1 MSGAVILGR
10 KVKQNRAGESRA
22 IDVLSLVKAWHLV
35 AVTLCSL
42 VAIVA
47 GAQTPAAVA
56 TYPRAALD
64 FTGIVAK
71 TKTTPLDDSVF
82 DSSPERLALAFPEKV
97 HLVKLI
103 LRNQAH
109 DWVDISFR
117 YSPRLAS
124 DFEWSL
130 PSLQAADYYT
140 AEWAILDEQ
149 DRLIRG
155 NFSFSF
161 GEMARMPSL
170 IKAEQELALRLRN
183 GEDESTRF
191 ITPPRTEIIL
201 EQEPRSY
208 DPPFTLRLES
218 RESNET
224 RKEDC

>member
-1 MSGAVILGR
+1 M
-10 KVKQNRAGESRA
+10 AGKSRV
-22 IDVLSLVKAWHLV
+22 IDVLSHVKAWRIIAAAPCLFF
-35 AVTLCSL
+35 
-42 VAIVA
+42 AILA
-47 GAQTPAAVA
+47 SAQTPAAVA

-71 TKTTPLDDSVF
+71 TQTTPLDDSVF
-82 DSSPERLALAFPEKV
+82 DSSPERLALSFPEKV

-103 LRNQAH
+103 LRDQAH

-130 PSLQAADYYT
+130 PSLQTADYYT

-155 NFSFSF
+155 SFSFSF

-218 RESNET
+218 RESRESIESDNSEKN
-224 RKEDC
+224 RSLEEGC

>member
-1 MSGAVILGR
+1 MSGAVISGR
-10 KVKQNRAGESRA
+10 KVKQNMAAKSRA
-22 IDVLSLVKAWHLV
+22 IDVLSLVKAWHIV
-35 AVTLCSL
+35 AVILCSL
-42 VAIVA
+42 FATLV

-56 TYPRAALD
+56 TYPRTALD
-64 FTGIVAK
+64 FTGLVAK
-71 TKTTPLDDSVF
+71 TQTTPLDDSVF

-103 LRNQAH
+103 LRDQSH

-124 DFEWSL
+124 DFEWPL

-155 NFSFSF
+155 SFSFSF

-170 IKAEQELALRLRN
+170 LKAEQELALRLRN

-201 EQEPRSY
+201 EQDPRSY

-218 RESNET
+218 RESNEI
-224 RKEDC
+224 RKEGC

>member
-1 MSGAVILGR
+1 MSGAVISGR
-10 KVKQNRAGESRA
+10 KVKQNMAA
-22 IDVLSLVKAWHLV
+22 KIKVIDVLSLVKAWHII
-35 AVTLCSL
+35 AVIVCSL
-42 VAIVA
+42 FATLV

-56 TYPRAALD
+56 TYPRAARD
-64 FTGIVAK
+64 ITGIVAK
-71 TKTTPLDDSVF
+71 TQTTPLDDSVF

-103 LRNQAH
+103 LRDQSH

-124 DFEWSL
+124 DFEWPL

-149 DRLIRG
+149 DRLTRG
-155 NFSFSF
+155 SFSFSF

-191 ITPPRTEIIL
+191 ITPPRTRIIL
-201 EQEPRSY
+201 EQEPRRY

-218 RESNET
+218 RESNEI
-224 RKEDC
+224 RK

>member
-10 KVKQNRAGESRA
+10 KARQTMAGKSRG
-22 IDVLSLVKAWHLV
+22 IDVLSHVKAWRIIVV
-35 AVTLCSL
+35 ALCL
-42 VAIVA
+42 FFAILA

-71 TKTTPLDDSVF
+71 TQTTPLDDSVF
-82 DSSPERLALAFPEKV
+82 DSSPERLALSFPEKV

-103 LRNQAH
+103 LRDQAH

-130 PSLQAADYYT
+130 PSLQTADYYT

-155 NFSFSF
+155 SFSFSF

-218 RESNET
+218 RESNEI

>member
-1 MSGAVILGR
+1 MSGAVISGR
-10 KVKQNRAGESRA
+10 KVKQNMAAKSRA
-22 IDVLSLVKAWHLV
+22 IDVLSLVKAWHIV
-35 AVTLCSL
+35 AVILCSL
-42 VAIVA
+42 FATLV
-47 GAQTPAAVA
+47 GAQMPAAIA
-56 TYPRAALD
+56 TYPRTALD
-64 FTGIVAK
+64 FTGLVAK
-71 TKTTPLDDSVF
+71 TQTTPLDDSVF

-103 LRNQAH
+103 LRDQSH

-124 DFEWSL
+124 DFEWPL

-155 NFSFSF
+155 SFSFSF

-170 IKAEQELALRLRN
+170 LKAEQELALRLRN

-218 RESNET
+218 SESNEI

>member
-1 MSGAVILGR
+1 M
-10 KVKQNRAGESRA
+10 AGKSRV
-22 IDVLSLVKAWHLV
+22 IDVLSHVEAWRIIAV
-35 AVTLCSL
+35 ALCL
-42 VAIVA
+42 FFAILA

-71 TKTTPLDDSVF
+71 TQTTPIDDSVF
-82 DSSPERLALAFPEKV
+82 DSSPERLALSFPEKV

-218 RESNET
+218 RESNEIP
-224 RKEDC
+224 KEDC

>member
-1 MSGAVILGR
+1 MLNAVIWGR
-10 KVKQNRAGESRA
+10 QVRQNMASKNRV
-22 IDVLSLVKAWHLV
+22 IQVLWRVKAPHIV
-35 AVTLCSL
+35 
-42 VAIVA
+42 VAILFSFSATLA

-71 TKTTPLDDSVF
+71 TQTTPLDDSVF